1 MNLPVGSTLRSQGQP
16 LLITGNTG
24 FKGTWLGLLL
34 NKLEIPF
41 IGVALPPVGKSLFGL
56 IKKES
61 AERQYFL
68 DIRDSHQVEKLIKE
82 IKPSAV
88 LHMAAQPLVL
98 ESYRDPIGTF
108 STNIMGTAH
117 LLDSITMCESTK
129 ATLVVTTDKVYRN
142 ENVAKKFSE
151 TDPLGGSDPYS
162 ASKAGTELT
171 IDSWRAV
178 SSLRNKVAIA
188 SARAG
193 NVIGGGDFAENRLM
207 PDLMKTFVSNEE
219 ATLRNPEST
228 RPWQHVLDP
237 LIGYLMYLEFLL
249 DGNYERAL
257 NFSPEGRSLSV
268 KEVFEIASDA
278 WGREASYKKIDT
290 NNLGKESNFLEL
302 ESGKAKEL
310 LKWKNIWSQ
319 EDAVISTVEWWKNCN
334 SGKMSY
340 FEACQ
345 EDLNVINLSKHSQ

>member
-34 NKLEIPF
+34 NMLEIPF
-41 IGVALPPVGKSLFGL
+41 VGAALPPVGKSLFKL
-56 IKKES
+56 IDKES

-82 IKPSAV
+82 VKPSAV
-88 LHMAAQPLVL
+88 LHMAAQPLVF

-108 STNIMGTAH
+108 STNVMGTAH

-129 ATLVVTTDKVYRN
+129 ATLVITTDKVYRN
-142 ENVAKKFSE
+142 ENLGKKFSE
-151 TDPLGGSDPYS
+151 TDPIGGSDPYS

-171 IDSWRAV
+171 IDSWSAV
-178 SSLRNKVAIA
+178 SNLRNNVAIA

-193 NVIGGGDFAENRLM
+193 NVIGGGDFAEDRLM
-207 PDLMKTFVSNEE
+207 PDLMKSFLLNEE
-219 ATLRNPEST
+219 AILRNPEST

-237 LIGYLMYLEFLL
+237 LIGYLIYLEFLL

-268 KEVFEIASDA
+268 SEVFKIASDA
-278 WGREASYKKIDT
+278 WGREATFKKIDT
-290 NNLGKESNFLEL
+290 KNLGNESDLLEL
-302 ESGKAKEL
+302 DSGKAKKL

-334 SGKMSY
+334 LRKMSY
-340 FEACQ
+340 LEACQ
-345 EDLNVINLSKHSQ
+345 EDLNKVNFAKHSQ